1 MGTSRALGVIVMI
14 RWRIG
19 LAVAGLCAAL
29 VLAGCGSGDSP
40 GPDGSSVSSSP
51 VSSGPVSSSPVS
63 SASLSEDELY
73 AEAERVYR
81 AYFELEQQAFL
92 EGGVNGVPNEMNE
105 YIMGGYTQV
114 FEQFLAQ
121 MTENGWRMQ
130 PGTQERI
137 VMLRRAPEVKREDS
151 IATLRVCTDSTSSPL
166 VDQAGS
172 FVSSGFSLNS
182 LFFKYDIDGKLKIYG
197 NNGESVESCEVS

>member
-29 VLAGCGSGDSP
+29 VLAGCGSG
-40 GPDGSSVSSSP
+40 GSSGGSSAESASSSGPASSSP
-51 VSSGPVSSSPVS
+51 VPSP
-63 SASLSEDELY
+63 SLSEDELY

-105 YIMGGYTQV
+105 YIMGSYAKGEASMLADLAERQV
-114 FEQFLAQ
+114 
-121 MTENGWRMQ
+121 RMQ
-130 PGTQERI
+130 PDTRSGLTILENQP
-137 VMLRRAPEVKREDS
+137 ADPPDDS
-151 IATLRVCTDSTSSPL
+151 VISLAVCIDSTVSPL
-166 VDQAGS
+166 ID
-172 FVSSGFSLNS
+172 SSGNYVAGGFDVNN
-182 LFFKYDIDGKLKIYG
+182 LFFKYDIDGLLKIYG
-197 NNGESVESCEVS
+197 SNGETVESCPAG